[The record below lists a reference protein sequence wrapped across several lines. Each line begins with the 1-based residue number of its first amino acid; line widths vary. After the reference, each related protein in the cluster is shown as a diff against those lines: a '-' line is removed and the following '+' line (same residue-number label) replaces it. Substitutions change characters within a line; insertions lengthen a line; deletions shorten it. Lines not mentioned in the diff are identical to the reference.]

1 MKRMN
6 KVLAVIL
13 SLAMMITIAPANN
26 GTSKAAEE
34 AASGY
39 AKIQDR
45 KSTRLNSSH
54 NVISRMPSSA

>member
-26 GTSKAAEE
+26 GTSKA
-34 AASGY
+34 
-39 AKIQDR
+39 R
-45 KSTRLNSSH
+45 KKQRPDMQRFMIHLS
-54 NVISRMPSSA
+54 

>member
-26 GTSKAAEE
+26 GTSKAAEG
-34 AASGY
+34 AAS
-39 AKIQDR
+39 
-45 KSTRLNSSH
+45 
-54 NVISRMPSSA
+54 